1 MGKKNNVMCDYLEK
15 PERFADFINGSL
27 YGGRQVISA
36 REIEESQTVYSKA
49 ARSRDILKKAGREGS
64 YILIGVENQDTV
76 HYAMPFRCMEYDVL
90 EYKKQLR
97 KIKEEYRREQ
107 EKRKAAKRSGTINA
121 DGRTAVSVANSG
133 AEFLSGMRKEDKLY
147 PVTTIVFYHGEEEYD
162 GCRSLHDMLNWKKE
176 NEIFKQFIADY
187 KINLVTLQDL
197 NEENFRTGIR
207 ELVGFLK
214 RRESK
219 EELRR
224 YCEENESRMQDM
236 DEDTFDTISVMINQ
250 PDFMEQKRR
259 YRQEGEN
266 INMCK
271 AMKDWGEELRQEGME
286 QGLERGMEQGMKRGF
301 ERGLETG
308 IEALIETCRELQIS
322 KEDTKDKII
331 GKFKLEQAQAEEYI
345 EKYWK

>member
-36 REIEESQTVYSKA
+36 GEIEESQTVYSKA

-90 EYKKQLR
+90 EYKKQLK

-107 EKRKAAKRSGTINA
+107 EKRKAAKRSGKRNA
-121 DGRTAVSVANSG
+121 DGRTAVSTAVSAAISG
-133 AEFLSGMRKEDKLY
+133 AEFLSGMRKEDKLH

-286 QGLERGMEQGMKRGF
+286 QGIERGMEQG
-301 ERGLETG
+301 
-308 IEALIETCRELQIS
+308 IEAFVLDYLEEGFTRERI
-322 KEDTKDKII
+322 
-331 GKFKLEQAQAEEYI
+331 I
-345 EKYWK
+345 EKLRKRFGLDEGKAEDYFSKYAAGL

>member
-1 MGKKNNVMCDYLEK
+1 MGKKNRVICGCLEK
-15 PERFADFINGSL
+15 PEKFADFINGSL
-27 YGGRQVISA
+27 YEGRQVLLTHEVKNSP
-36 REIEESQTVYSKA
+36 TVYTKEE
-49 ARSRDILKKAGREGS
+49 RTRDILRMVYNGEN
-64 YILIGVENQDTV
+64 YVLIGLENQDSV
-76 HYAMPFRCMEYDVL
+76 HYAMPVRCMEYDAL
-90 EYKKQLR
+90 EYKRQLKELGEKNERRR
-97 KIKEEYRREQ
+97 K
-107 EKRKAAKRSGTINA
+107 EKKTAMSG
-121 DGRTAVSVANSG
+121 S
-133 AEFLSGMRKEDKLY
+133 EFLSGMKKEDRLI
-147 PVTTIVFYHGEEEYD
+147 PVVTIVFYHGEEEYD

-219 EELRR
+219 DELRR

-250 PDFMEQKRR
+250 PDFMEQKRY

-286 QGLERGMEQGMKRGF
+286 QGIEQ
-301 ERGLETG
+301 G
-308 IEALIETCRELQIS
+308 IEAFVLDYLEEGFTRERI
-322 KEDTKDKII
+322 
-331 GKFKLEQAQAEEYI
+331 I
-345 EKYWK
+345 EKLRKRFGLDERKAEDYFSKYAAGL